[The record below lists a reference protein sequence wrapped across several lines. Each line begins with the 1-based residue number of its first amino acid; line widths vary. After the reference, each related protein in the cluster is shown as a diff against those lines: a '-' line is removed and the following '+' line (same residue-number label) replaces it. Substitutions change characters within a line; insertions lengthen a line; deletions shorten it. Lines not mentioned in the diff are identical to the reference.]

1 MLFAYV
7 GYSACSVAAGD
18 LLLQGKCV
26 IPETSSTFAQCT
38 VINDGS
44 SIIVLTGR
52 SQQLSLKLFIS
63 DILLSGRLSPEFEN
77 NSPLLRLNIV
87 RSLAEIG
94 TGLGDA
100 QSSSNV
106 RGMQFNRDATIQTLI
121 FIADRSGRNVSEV
134 SSLIP
139 NKVLNQ
145 QAGADL
151 APADGREILASF
163 EREFERCETL
173 YESLMFEEGD
183 RVLDLV
189 IAKAKLFREQY
200 AGKTG
205 SESISNLLNS
215 KTTQLQRLRDYK
227 TFDRYLEEQ
236 EAERNFDKL
245 QRIQAEKE
253 RQRRE
258 YNYRMA
264 QEYRRSLEAVAL
276 RWYSYWGINRSTNIY
291 ILR

>member
-1 MLFAYV
+1 
-7 GYSACSVAAGD
+7 
-18 LLLQGKCV
+18 
-26 IPETSSTFAQCT
+26 
-38 VINDGS
+38 
-44 SIIVLTGR
+44 
-52 SQQLSLKLFIS
+52 
-63 DILLSGRLSPEFEN
+63 
-77 NSPLLRLNIV
+77 
-87 RSLAEIG
+87 
-94 TGLGDA
+94 
-100 QSSSNV
+100 
-106 RGMQFNRDATIQTLI
+106 MQFNRDATIQTLI
-121 FIADRSGRNVSEV
+121 FIADRSGRNVGEV

-253 RQRRE
+253 RQRLE